1 MIRFIIKVFVSAILI
16 ATISEIGKRNSL
28 MAAVYAS
35 LPLTTILAMVWLYL
49 DSGDL
54 QKTTS
59 LSWNV
64 LLAFI
69 PSCVFLVAFPLLVK
83 VGVNFWIS
91 MAISGII
98 TAFAYWVFVLA
109 LKHYGINI

>member
-1 MIRFIIKVFVSAILI
+1 MIRFLIKVFVSAILI

-35 LPLTTILAMVWLYL
+35 LPLTTILSMVWLYL
-49 DSGDL
+49 DSGDT

-69 PSCVFLVAFPLLVK
+69 PSCAFLIAFPLLIK
-83 VGVNFWIS
+83 VGVNFWFS

-98 TAFAYWVFVLA
+98 TAFAYWLFVLV
-109 LKHYGINI
+109 LKHYGVNI